1 MKKTNIIVQKYIRN
15 TIGQFIDII
24 HYFEKQNL
32 EKIILEYLGIYENI
46 INQRLES
53 NYLNLTGWNQKI
65 LWYEL
70 YSLNTSL

>member
-1 MKKTNIIVQKYIRN
+1 MKKANIIVQKYIRN

-53 NYLNLTGWNQKI
+53 NYLNLTG
-65 LWYEL
+65 
-70 YSLNTSL
+70 